1 MAIEDGEGW
10 KGNPHP
16 SFGGER
22 NNQRSLCIFWHKA
35 ELTSRRKWW
44 RSSLVHGA
52 FNGLILRPNFI
63 SFPESFSPFFNYP
76 AHFVRLLST
85 GIRVI
90 NYQSASTLQRR
101 VNCKCNRDF
110 FGKKKRRK
118 ERGRGEVEMM
128 VEMRSREV

>member
-1 MAIEDGEGW
+1 MFEPRDRGVGGGQREEEIEVAIEDGGGW

-16 SFGGER
+16 SFRKGRGGGR
-22 NNQRSLCIFWHKA
+22 RGTTSVSLCIFWHKA

-63 SFPESFSPFFNYP
+63 SFPPGSRKVFRRSSIIPLTLP
-76 AHFVRLLST
+76 ALLST

-90 NYQSASTLQRR
+90 NYQSASTSTTSSELQ
-101 VNCKCNRDF
+101 
-110 FGKKKRRK
+110 
-118 ERGRGEVEMM
+118 M
-128 VEMRSREV
+128 